1 MIYLEIF
8 ELNFLNLSKNT
19 KRNIKLRINDEL
31 IERSNSLLNCDFE
44 AGDGYIFKNDEN
56 EQNEQNDNNNLKVE
70 LKQFQIQNNND
81 ENNYEQN

>member
-31 IERSNSLLNCDFE
+31 IERSNSLLNRNFK
-44 AGDGYIFKNDEN
+44 AGDGDIFKNDEN